1 MVLIL
6 CLTGMAVAG
15 LAGLH
20 SAKDSLNTLYQENV
34 VKTRVATYLVAY
46 LDDAAQVVLES
57 LLAEGPVD
65 RRRLTNEL
73 ASTLTPSI
81 DVGIADLI
89 RSSASHADEARVT
102 LRIAA
107 EWADSAGCGT
117 TNRPRTTP
125 KPFPL
130 RRRSSRTR
138 WTW

>member
-1 MVLIL
+1 M
-6 CLTGMAVAG
+6 
-15 LAGLH
+15 
-20 SAKDSLNTLYQENV
+20 
-34 VKTRVATYLVAY
+34 
-46 LDDAAQVVLES
+46 LES

-107 EWADSAGCGT
+107 EWADFRRLWNDEWTAHHPEALSAQAKELTDSMDLVIADADELVRLEGVQA
-117 TNRPRTTP
+117 
-125 KPFPL
+125 L
-130 RRRSSRTR
+130 LLERRAAAQPT
-138 WTW
+138 